1 MNLKL
6 IALSVAALGS
16 STAALADAAPARLDN
31 VILSSGDK
39 INADGRATIYLG
51 QTQPLKRIELQAT
64 RGRTT
69 VNEVAI
75 KFANG
80 RSEVVKEGGV
90 TLERGGKL
98 EIKLDSY
105 RGKDITAVRVFGSS
119 SPHGT
124 FELLGK
130 A

>member
-16 STAALADAAPARLDN
+16 STAALADAAPMHRDD
-31 VILSSGDK
+31 VMLSSGDK
-39 INADGRATIYLG
+39 LDVDGRATIYLG
-51 QTQPLKRIELQAT
+51 QTQPLERIALQAT

-80 RSEVVKEGGV
+80 RTELVKEGGV
-90 TLERGGKL
+90 MLERGAKL
-98 EIKLDSY
+98 EIKLDGY
-105 RGKDITAVRVFGSS
+105 RDVKAVRVFGTS
-119 SPHGT
+119 SPHGM

-130 A
+130 TV